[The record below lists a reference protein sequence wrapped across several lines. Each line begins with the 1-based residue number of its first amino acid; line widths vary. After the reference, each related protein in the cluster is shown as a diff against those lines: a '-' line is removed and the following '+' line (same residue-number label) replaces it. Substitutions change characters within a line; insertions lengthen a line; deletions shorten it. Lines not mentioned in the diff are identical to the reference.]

1 MNIILLGP
9 PGAGKGTMAEYIE
22 NGFNLDHI
30 STGDM
35 LREEIKKGSE
45 LGKSAEKYMNKGEL
59 VPDKVILGMIEMR
72 LKEQAARHGIM
83 LDGFPR
89 NLAQAKALD
98 KIAEID
104 VVILLEA
111 TRELVI
117 ERALNRRVCAE
128 CGEVYSAKLHKSKTC
143 DKCGGK
149 LIKRDD
155 DTEETINKRFDVFEE
170 STAPLIDY
178 YKKKDIVAIINADQ
192 PIKFETAAISGMLDY
207 IKYEKKVAE

>member
-72 LKEQAARHGIM
+72 LTEKAARHGIM

-89 NLAQAKALD
+89 NHAQAKALG

-117 ERALNRRVCAE
+117 ERALNRRVCVE

-155 DTEETINKRFDVFEE
+155 DTEETIKKRFDVFEE

>member
-72 LKEQAARHGIM
+72 LKEKAARHGIM

-128 CGEVYSAKLHKSKTC
+128 CGEVYSAKLHKSKIC

-155 DTEETINKRFDVFEE
+155 DTEETMNKRFDVFEE

-207 IKYEKKVAE
+207 IKYEKMVAE

>member
-72 LKEQAARHGIM
+72 LKEKAARHGIM

>member
-72 LKEQAARHGIM
+72 LKEKAARHGIM

-98 KIAEID
+98 KIAKID

-128 CGEVYSAKLHKSKTC
+128 CGEVYSAKLHKSKVC

>member
-72 LKEQAARHGIM
+72 LKEKAARHGIM

-89 NLAQAKALD
+89 NLA
-98 KIAEID
+98 
-104 VVILLEA
+104 
-111 TRELVI
+111 
-117 ERALNRRVCAE
+117 
-128 CGEVYSAKLHKSKTC
+128 HH
-143 DKCGGK
+143 
-149 LIKRDD
+149 
-155 DTEETINKRFDVFEE
+155 
-170 STAPLIDY
+170 
-178 YKKKDIVAIINADQ
+178 
-192 PIKFETAAISGMLDY
+192 
-207 IKYEKKVAE
+207 

>member
-72 LKEQAARHGIM
+72 LKEKAARHGIM

-98 KIAEID
+98 KIAKID

>member
-1 MNIILLGP
+1 
-9 PGAGKGTMAEYIE
+9 
-22 NGFNLDHI
+22 
-30 STGDM
+30 
-35 LREEIKKGSE
+35 
-45 LGKSAEKYMNKGEL
+45 MNKGEL

-72 LKEQAARHGIM
+72 LKEKAARHGIM

-98 KIAEID
+98 KIAKID

-128 CGEVYSAKLHKSKTC
+128 CGEVYSAKLHKSKVC
-143 DKCGGK
+143 DKCGGT

>member
-72 LKEQAARHGIM
+72 LKEKAARHGIM

-98 KIAEID
+98 KIAKID

-155 DTEETINKRFDVFEE
+155 DTEETMNKRFDVFEE

>member
-45 LGKSAEKYMNKGEL
+45 LGTSAEKYMNKGEL

-72 LKEQAARHGIM
+72 LKEKAARHGIM

-98 KIAEID
+98 KIAKID

>member
-72 LKEQAARHGIM
+72 LKEKAARHGIM

-98 KIAEID
+98 KIADID

>member
-9 PGAGKGTMAEYIE
+9 PGAGKGTMAEYIK
-22 NGFNLDHI
+22 GSFKLDHI

-45 LGKSAEKYMNKGEL
+45 LGKSAETYMNKGEL
-59 VPDKVILGMIEMR
+59 VPDKVILGMIEQR
-72 LKEQAARHGIM
+72 LQAKSAKKGIM

-89 NLAQAKALD
+89 NIAQAKALD
-98 KIAEID
+98 KVAGID

-117 ERALNRRVCAE
+117 ERALNRRICAD
-128 CGEVYSAKLHKSKTC
+128 CGEVYSAKLHKGRTC
-143 DKCGGK
+143 DKCGGR

-155 DTEETINKRFDVFEE
+155 DNAETINKRFDVFEE

-192 PIKFETAAISGMLDY
+192 PIRFETAAISGMLGY
-207 IKYEKKVAE
+207 IKNEKKVAE

>member
-9 PGAGKGTMAEYIE
+9 PGAGKGTQAENIE

-72 LKEQAARHGIM
+72 LKEKAARHGIM

-89 NLAQAKALD
+89 NLAQAKALG

>member
-72 LKEQAARHGIM
+72 LKEKAARHGIM

-111 TRELVI
+111 TRALVI
-117 ERALNRRVCAE
+117 ERALNRRVCAD
-128 CGEVYSAKLHKSKTC
+128 CGEVYSAKLHKAKTC

>member
-45 LGKSAEKYMNKGEL
+45 LGKSAEEYMNRGEL

-72 LKEQAARHGIM
+72 LKEKAARHGIM

-89 NLAQAKALD
+89 NIAQAKALD
-98 KIAEID
+98 KIADID

-117 ERALNRRVCAE
+117 ERALNRRICAE

-143 DKCGGK
+143 AKCGGK

-155 DTEETINKRFDVFEE
+155 DNAETINKRFDVFED
-170 STAPLIDY
+170 STAPLIDF
-178 YKKKDIVAIINADQ
+178 YKKRDIVAIINADQ
-192 PIKFETAAISGMLDY
+192 PIKFETAAISGMLDF

>member
-72 LKEQAARHGIM
+72 LKEKAARHGIM

-128 CGEVYSAKLHKSKTC
+128 CGEVYSAKLHKSKVC